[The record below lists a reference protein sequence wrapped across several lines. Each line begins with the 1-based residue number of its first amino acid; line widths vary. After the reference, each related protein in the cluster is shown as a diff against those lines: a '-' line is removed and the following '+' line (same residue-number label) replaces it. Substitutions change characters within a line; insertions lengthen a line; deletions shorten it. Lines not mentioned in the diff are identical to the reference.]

1 MRNKQNLLNRSMGVA
16 LLGLG
21 LISPVTAGE
30 QEGPLQLE
38 PVRVYADRFG
48 ETHNEGSPQA
58 SVKSREPL
66 QQQQARSLD
75 DVLRGMPGVT
85 TSGGPRT
92 TAMQPVIRGLGD
104 ERVVIRQ
111 DGARQN
117 FRSGHRGRVFFDP
130 EILQQVEVL
139 RGPASTQHGSGAL
152 GGVMN
157 LRTQRA
163 DDFLHPGETRG
174 GRVTGGYRDQGQ
186 ETLLAGTAA
195 TRGERWGLLGSIAR
209 RNSSDFADGRG
220 DDVPNT
226 ADDILSGLL
235 NASFQPHEQ
244 HRFELGLSGYRND
257 HEIPSA
263 ANTASEDN
271 IVARNTRSDT
281 QTLAYEWRP
290 DAAYVRELDVVVYR
304 TRVDLDETRLEDGRH
319 DETALTTLGVDT
331 TFRQGFATGAVD
343 HLLVLGGE
351 LYRDDQSGARDGQDR
366 PQFPDA
372 EQTVA
377 SAFVHHRMH
386 LGERLELTPGVRIDR
401 FTQKAAGQPSRS
413 ESETSWQLAARYA
426 LSDRID
432 AYATYAEAFRAPSL
446 TELYVGGQH
455 FPGNFFEP
463 NPELRPETARNFEV
477 GATYEGRGILRDGDR
492 LQARASAYENRLSD
506 FIEQRVVF
514 DAFFPVPIGRTL
526 TENVQQARIRGQELE
541 VAYEAS
547 AGYLKLAGSRLRGID
562 RDQRTPLGGMPAD
575 QLSLEAGTSAL
586 LAEWLLGGRI
596 TAVRAQDRVPEDGAS
611 TPGYTLFDL
620 FLSWHP
626 QHFQDAVRV
635 DLGVDNLTDRTYRNH
650 LSALNSPGRN
660 LRLQATYRF

>member
-1 MRNKQNLLNRSMGVA
+1 MHRKQTTLYRSAGLA

-21 LISPVTAGE
+21 LASPATGGTP
-30 QEGPLQLE
+30 EGPLQLE

-48 ETHNEGSPQA
+48 TTSQDGPSQA
-58 SVKSREPL
+58 SVKNRETL

-75 DVLRGMPGVT
+75 DVLQDMPGVT

-92 TAMQPVIRGLGD
+92 TALQPVIRGLGD

-152 GGVMN
+152 GGVMS

-163 DDFLHPGETRG
+163 DDFLHPGETQG

-195 TRGERWGLLGSIAR
+195 TRGERWGLLGSVAR
-209 RNSSDFADGRG
+209 RNASDFADGRG
-220 DDVPNT
+220 EDVPNT
-226 ADDILSGLL
+226 ADAVLSGLV
-235 NASFQPHEQ
+235 NASFQPHEH
-244 HRFELGLSGYRND
+244 HRFELGLSAYRND

-263 ANTASEDN
+263 ANTASTDN
-271 IVARNTRSDT
+271 IVDRNTRSDT
-281 QTLAYEWRP
+281 QTLGYEWRP
-290 DAAYVRELDVVVYR
+290 DTANVRELDVVVYR

-319 DETALTTLGVDT
+319 DETALTTLGLDT
-331 TFRQGFATGAVD
+331 TFRQGFATGSVD
-343 HLLVLGGE
+343 HLLILGGE
-351 LYRDDQSGARDGQDR
+351 LYRDDQSGTRNGLDR

-377 SAFVHHRMH
+377 SAFAHHRMFF
-386 LGERLELTPGVRIDR
+386 GERIELTPGVRMDR
-401 FTQKAAGQPSRS
+401 FRQEAAGQPSRS

-426 LSDRID
+426 LSQNLD
-432 AYATYAEAFRAPSL
+432 AYASYAEAFRAPSL

-455 FPGNFFEP
+455 FPGNLFEP
-463 NPELRPETARNFEV
+463 NPNLRPETARNVEV
-477 GATYEGRGILRDGDR
+477 GATYETDGILRDGDR
-492 LQARASAYENRLSD
+492 LNVRVSAYENRLSD

-514 DAFFPVPIGRTL
+514 DSFFPVPTGRTL
-526 TENVQQARIRGQELE
+526 NENVREARIRGQELE
-541 VAYEAS
+541 VGYQTRS
-547 AGYLKLAGSRLRGID
+547 GYLKLAGSRLRGVD
-562 RDQRTPLGGMPAD
+562 RAQGTPLGGMPAD
-575 QLSLEAGTSAL
+575 QVSLEAGTRAL
-586 LAEWLLGGRI
+586 SPAWLLGGRM
-596 TAVRAQDRVPEDGAS
+596 TAVRDQDRVPEDGTA

-626 QHFQDAVRV
+626 QHFDDALRV